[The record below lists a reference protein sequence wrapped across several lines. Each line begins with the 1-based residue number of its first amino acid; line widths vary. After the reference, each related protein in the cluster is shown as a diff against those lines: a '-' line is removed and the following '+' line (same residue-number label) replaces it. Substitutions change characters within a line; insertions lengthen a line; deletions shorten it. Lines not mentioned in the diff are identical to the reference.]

1 MNRMQRYENALQV
14 AKRTGNWFF
23 EQAIKREID
32 LMKDKPE
39 LSAEEATLN
48 DES

>member
-1 MNRMQRYENALQV
+1 MNRMQRYEKALQV
-14 AKRTGNWFF
+14 AKKSGNLFF

-32 LMKDKPE
+32 LMKDRPE
-39 LSAEEATLN
+39 LSAEEATPN